1 MICRQPNCQKMG
13 VCQIQIFPQ
22 KKKRPPIK
30 IKGAG
35 RGRDYYCNHRV
46 HIYLTDEEYD
56 LLKAFITS
64 RNPYNHS
71 ISDAGR
77 RLLDWALR
85 QWDNKGRKELT

>member
-1 MICRQPNCQKMG
+1 MSTTELPEDGRLPNPNLSPEKEKAPDKNKG
-13 VCQIQIFPQ
+13 G
-22 KKKRPPIK
+22 RP
-30 IKGAG
+30 
-35 RGRDYYCNHRV
+35 RGRDYYCNHKV